1 MASIKD
7 INIKTMKQFL
17 ANVQGV
23 DCYLIFSLVVFF
35 LFFVGLLW
43 WVYTADKDY
52 INKMKNIPLDN

>member
-7 INIKTMKQFL
+7 IKIKTMKQFL

-23 DCYLIFSLVVFF
+23 DGYLIFSLVVFF

>member
-1 MASIKD
+1 MSSIKD

-23 DCYLIFSLVVFF
+23 DGYLIFSLVVFF